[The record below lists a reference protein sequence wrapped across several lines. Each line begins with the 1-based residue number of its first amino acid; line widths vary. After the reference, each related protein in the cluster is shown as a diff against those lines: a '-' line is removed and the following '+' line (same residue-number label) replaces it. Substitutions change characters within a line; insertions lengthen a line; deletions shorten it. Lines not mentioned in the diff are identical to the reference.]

1 MKIFLSHASRDKPLV
16 REIVSHLPESLTIWI
31 DEKDL
36 SLGSEISSALE
47 DTITYE
53 SDLVILFISPEA
65 VSSQWVK
72 KELYWALK
80 REKEIGHIFIFPIVL
95 DSVSWDK
102 VEPIEFQ
109 KRKYLKLNDF
119 TTESSKNLANKLER
133 EIFDWLVK
141 QKSNSVTVPSR
152 LKEFELE
159 IKIKAGNLIRKS
171 ELLNDGNISNNE
183 GVIAVFKT
191 DFNDSR
197 QKNSLGSGLPFIGVE
212 ITNKGADIEID
223 SVELQFNKS
232 NDSNDNKTTDDGRIN
247 PKTIAS
253 INLCDSFP
261 QKGNKHIKSNHKES
275 YGNHWKIV
283 MEQIFLR
290 GIQNI
295 IVTDVIGNTYT
306 PNKNEIKEAEKYLNT
321 FFEYEGLDKLYEYY
335 ES

>member
-36 SLGSEISSALE
+36 PLGSEISSSLE

-65 VSSQWVK
+65 VSSKWVK
-72 KELYWALK
+72 KELNWALK

-95 DSVSWDK
+95 DSVSWEK
-102 VEPIEFQ
+102 VEPEEFQ

-119 TTESSKNLANKLER
+119 TTESSKNLASKLER

-159 IKIKAGNLIRKS
+159 IKVKAGNLIRKS
-171 ELLNDGNISNNE
+171 ELLNDGNISKNEAVLAILSTDSNN
-183 GVIAVFKT
+183 
-191 DFNDSR
+191 SR
-197 QKNSLGSGLPFIGVE
+197 QKNTIGSGLPYIGVE
-212 ITNKGADIEID
+212 VTNKGADIEIE
-223 SVELQFNKS
+223 SVMLKFNKS
-232 NDSNDNKTTDDGRIN
+232 DDPNEKKETVDGKVN
-247 PKTIAS
+247 PNTISAIS
-253 INLCDSFP
+253 LSDGFP
-261 QKGNKHIKSNHKES
+261 AIDNKHIKSNHKES

-283 MEQIFLR
+283 MEQILLR
-290 GIQNI
+290 GIEDI
-295 IVTDVIGNTYT
+295 IITDVIGNTYT
-306 PNKNEIKEAEKYLNT
+306 PKQKEIKEAEKYLNT
-321 FFEYEGLDKLYEYY
+321 FFKYEGLDKLYEYY